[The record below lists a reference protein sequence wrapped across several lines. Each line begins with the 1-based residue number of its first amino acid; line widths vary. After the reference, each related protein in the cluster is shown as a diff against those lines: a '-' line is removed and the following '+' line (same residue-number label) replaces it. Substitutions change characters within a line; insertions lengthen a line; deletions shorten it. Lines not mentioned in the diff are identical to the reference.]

1 VRSVS
6 RGVLSA
12 CGVTARPPIDDG
24 PPHLLSFIRINDG
37 PRAMI
42 QEFATGFAFVYALEQ
57 VGDKYGI
64 ESQ

>member
-1 VRSVS
+1 VLFVC
-6 RGVLSA
+6 GVSA
-12 CGVTARPPIDDG
+12 CPPTDDS

-57 VGDKYGI
+57 VGDKDGI
-64 ESQ
+64 E